1 MAGGPALRLLPIA
14 KEQGTRMRS
23 KKLKLAMWTY
33 LRFRS
38 ISELR
43 HCRSCEGCGKR
54 FSEQDMVWIDTEG
67 WLCSKCQN
75 KIA

>member
-1 MAGGPALRLLPIA
+1 
-14 KEQGTRMRS
+14 MRR

-33 LRFRS
+33 LRYRP

-43 HCRSCEGCGKR
+43 HWRSCEGCGKR
-54 FSEQDMVWIDTEG
+54 FSEQEMVWIDTEG
-67 WLCSKCQN
+67 WLCSKCQK